1 MPLYKGTTEISSN
14 KLYKATT
21 NIENGYKGTNS
32 FYINQVTI
40 QFTSIS
46 GLGLTYSTPTT
57 RTGNPGTAY
66 TSTTFTISGTSGQ
79 RLTPS
84 SFAMTNLPSSL
95 SASVTSG
102 SGSQTLTVTISGNF
116 PTSSVAPIAS
126 VVSGINITTD
136 YLAHYLVIARG
147 GNGGPSG
154 NNSVRSGGGA
164 GGLKTSY
171 GSTNGGG
178 QPVGTQLTL
187 IPNTVYDI
195 TVGGSYS
202 GATVHNS
209 SIKPQGGSNL
219 VESTLGNSG
228 SSGGIGNA
236 ISGGNAG
243 SFGYSG
249 SGGSTGGYPGA
260 GGGAG
265 GAASGMNGG
274 NGLNIDITG
283 TTVEYAHGGG
293 GNSNTRGSGSGGG
306 GAANSGDGGNGYQSG
321 QDGVVILRVLTA
333 NVGTITGTHTTGT
346 VGTDTYIRW
355 TENGTYTG

>member
-102 SGSQTLTVTISGNF
+102 SGSQTVTVTISGNF
-116 PTSSVAPIAS
+116 PTSSVAPITS

-136 YLAHYLVIARG
+136 YLAHF
-147 GNGGPSG
+147 
-154 NNSVRSGGGA
+154 
-164 GGLKTSY
+164 
-171 GSTNGGG
+171 
-178 QPVGTQLTL
+178 L
-187 IPNTVYDI
+187 I
-195 TVGGSYS
+195 VGG
-202 GATVHNS
+202 
-209 SIKPQGGSNL
+209 
-219 VESTLGNSG
+219 
-228 SSGGIGNA
+228 
-236 ISGGNAG
+236 GGNAG
-243 SFGYSG
+243 SAYIA
-249 SGGSTGGYPGA
+249 SGGGGGGVRTSFSPNGGGQAVDSQPTLTPNTNYTITVAGIGGSSTFNGITATGGANGTGNGA
-260 GGGAG
+260 SSTNGGDAGAYGFSGGAYGQSLYSAGGGGGAG
-265 GAASGMNGG
+265 GAASPSGGSYTGGG
-274 NGLNIDITG
+274 NGGAPVVNDITG
-283 TTVEYAHGGG
+283 SNVNYGSGGSGHTGNYGDGSATSSAYGKG
-293 GNSNTRGSGSGGG
+293 GDGSGSGG
-306 GAANSGDGGNGYQSG
+306 AG
-321 QDGVVILRVLTA
+321 QPGVVILRVLTA
-333 NVGTITGTHTTGT
+333 NLGTITGTHTTST
-346 VGTDTYIRW
+346 VGSDTVIQW
-355 TENGTYTG
+355 TGSGTYVA

>member
-14 KLYKATT
+14 RLYKATT

-57 RTGNPGTAY
+57 RTGDPGTSY

-116 PTSSVAPIAS
+116 PTSSVAPITS

-136 YLAHYLVIARG
+136 YLAHYLVVARG
-147 GNGGPSG
+147 GDGGPSG
-154 NNSVRSGGGA
+154 NNSVRSGAGA

-178 QPVGTQLTL
+178 QPIGSQLTL
-187 IPNTVYDI
+187 TPNTVYTI
-195 TVGGSYS
+195 QVGGSYTGS
-202 GATVHNS
+202 TNYYSEIKQGSTVLVGTTN
-209 SIKPQGGSNL
+209 GGS
-219 VESTLGNSG
+219 GG
-228 SSGGIGNA
+228 SGGIGDSVN
-236 ISGGNAG
+236 GGSAG
-243 SFGYSG
+243 SFGYGG

-265 GAASGMNGG
+265 SGGSGMSGG

-283 TTVEYAHGGG
+283 TTVEYAHGGRG
-293 GNSNTRGSGSGGG
+293 DSNTRGVGGNPSG
-306 GAANSGDGGNGYQSG
+306 GAANSGDGGNSNQSG

-346 VGTDTYIRW
+346 DGTDTYIRW
-355 TENGTYTG
+355 TEDGTYTA

>member
-1 MPLYKGTTEISSN
+1 MPLYKGTAEISSN
-14 KLYKATT
+14 RLYKATT
-21 NIENGYKGTNS
+21 TIENGYKGTNS

-40 QFTSIS
+40 EFTSIS
-46 GLGLTYSTPTT
+46 GLGLSYSTPAI

-126 VVSGINITTD
+126 VVSGVNITTD
-136 YLAHYLVIARG
+136 YLAHYLVVSRG

-178 QPVGTQLTL
+178 QAVGSQLTL
-187 IPNTVYDI
+187 TPNTVYTI
-195 TVGGSYS
+195 GVGGSYS
-202 GATVHNS
+202 GAVSYTH
-209 SIKPQGGSNL
+209 L
-219 VESTLGNSG
+219 TLPTK
-228 SSGGIGNA
+228 A
-236 ISGGNAG
+236 
-243 SFGYSG
+243 
-249 SGGSTGGYPGA
+249 
-260 GGGAG
+260 
-265 GAASGMNGG
+265 
-274 NGLNIDITG
+274 
-283 TTVEYAHGGG
+283 
-293 GNSNTRGSGSGGG
+293 
-306 GAANSGDGGNGYQSG
+306 
-321 QDGVVILRVLTA
+321 
-333 NVGTITGTHTTGT
+333 
-346 VGTDTYIRW
+346 
-355 TENGTYTG
+355 